1 MSSLSLASLAHISR
15 AARLRRAPKCAQE
28 QQQQAAE
35 EESGSTVCEVEAL
48 PFSTMLRTLLL
59 LALGALAPSGVS
71 AVDPCF
77 DASCI
82 GPAQKSQLVNRPQLL
97 PYEPVAAA
105 EAVVVASDKMARFTV
120 LTDHLIRM
128 EYARVA
134 NQFEDRASLA
144 VLNRK
149 LPVPKFSHAES
160 GGVLTITTAAVKL
173 SYTVGKGF
181 TPATLSAQPTAEE
194 AKDPLG
200 FPGWKFGDANPGNL
214 LGTVRG
220 QDGQSATDLNCTLN
234 RAVDGECPNSV
245 VCRVAESVC

>member
-1 MSSLSLASLAHISR
+1 MPDGS
-15 AARLRRAPKCAQE
+15 AARAG
-28 QQQQAAE
+28 AAVAV
-35 EESGSTVCEVEAL
+35 S
-48 PFSTMLRTLLL
+48 MLRTL
-59 LALGALAPSGVS
+59 ALAPVLGVLVLALSGAS

-82 GPAQKSQLVNRPQLL
+82 APAQKSQVVNRPQLL
-97 PYEPVAAA
+97 PYDPVAAA
-105 EAVVVASDKMARFTV
+105 DAVVIASDKMARFTV

-134 NQFEDRASLA
+134 DQFEDRASLA

-160 GGVLTITTAAVKL
+160 EGVLTITTAAVKL
-173 SYTVGKGF
+173 SYHVGKGF
-181 TPATLSAQPTAEE
+181 TPTTLSAEPTAEE
-194 AKDPLG
+194 ARDPLG
-200 FPGWKFGDANPGNL
+200 FPGWKYGDANPGNL

-234 RAVDGECPNSV
+234 RAVDGKYQWSLWHV
-245 VCRVAESVC
+245 V

>member
-1 MSSLSLASLAHISR
+1 MTMMR
-15 AARLRRAPKCAQE
+15 
-28 QQQQAAE
+28 
-35 EESGSTVCEVEAL
+35 TMFL
-48 PFSTMLRTLLL
+48 PLLPL
-59 LALGALAPSGVS
+59 LGVVQ

-82 GPAQKSQLVNRPQLL
+82 APAQKSQVANRPQLL
-97 PYEPVAAA
+97 PYDPVAAT
-105 EAVVVASDKMARFTV
+105 EAVVIASDKMARFTV

-128 EYARVA
+128 EYARVE

-194 AKDPLG
+194 AKDPFG

-220 QDGQSATDLNCTLN
+220 QDGQSATNLNCTLN
-234 RAVDGECPNSV
+234 RAVDGECLNSIV
-245 VCRVAESVC
+245 YCVATPVSQSIRFLSQISTFRQKSEKETN